1 MVPILV
7 WRGQVVTSGADLHA
21 VQNEELTNRKCRQ
34 AQAGQAFRVGCG
46 GSGLGV
52 THNATFSS
60 TWQVFET
67 VRWAESWWRW
77 EGGAAIHV
85 ASWLIVSQAVCVC
98 VWPVCHSE
106 SVPVFLFDAP
116 QPLGF
121 IFHNYRTPALLLLNL
136 FNFPWIS
143 SGFFFFLLSE
153 FCHNVRKEFEN
164 MHFFFFSSSLLLLSR
179 DGTKPKKR

>member
-1 MVPILV
+1 MVPLLV

-21 VQNEELTNRKCRQ
+21 VQNEELTNRKCRE
-34 AQAGQAFRVGCG
+34 AQAGRAFRVGCG

-52 THNATFSS
+52 THNAAFSP

-98 VWPVCHSE
+98 VYVNQSACVSFRKCARVSVWRTTAIRIVWASLSWLPDTCPASPE
-106 SVPVFLFDAP
+106 SVQL
-116 QPLGF
+116 PLNF
-121 IFHNYRTPALLLLNL
+121 IRL
-136 FNFPWIS
+136 
-143 SGFFFFLLSE
+143 FFFLVSE
-153 FCHNVRKEFEN
+153 FCHIRKEFKN
-164 MHFFFFSSSLLLLSR
+164 MHYEF
-179 DGTKPKKR
+179 